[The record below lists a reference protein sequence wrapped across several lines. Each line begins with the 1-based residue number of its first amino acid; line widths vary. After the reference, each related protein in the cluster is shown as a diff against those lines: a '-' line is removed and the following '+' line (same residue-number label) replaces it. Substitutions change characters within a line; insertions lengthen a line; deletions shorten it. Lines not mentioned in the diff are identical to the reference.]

1 MKKPINRI
9 IIVGGGSAGWM
20 TAAILCKRFP
30 EKEIALIESP
40 DIPTVGVGESTLGSI
55 NAFLHMLE
63 LKDSDWMEYCNAT
76 YKLSIKFRDFYKKGE
91 TFHYPFGQKDIK
103 NTQRGVDDWY
113 FKKTIHPETPTGD
126 FVDSYYPQMPLIH
139 QNKIFDN
146 ANNEIPLFN
155 FQNDAAYH
163 MDAAL
168 FGKFLREEYCIPR
181 GVVFI
186 KEHVDQ
192 YVLDHEGDLS
202 HLVLRNGD
210 ELEADL
216 FVDCTGFRSQ
226 ILEDTMKVPFQS
238 FEPWLPNNRAWT
250 VHVPYTDKEKEIENV
265 TCCTAINNGWVWNIP
280 LYSRIGSGYVFCSK
294 FISETDAL
302 EEYKQ
307 YLDSDMMTVPNPNR
321 SKDLEFRLVKIKN
334 GVHDVAWK
342 NNVVAV
348 GLSYG
353 FIEPLEST
361 GLLSVQEIL
370 VLLCET
376 LENYQVNKIHVDN
389 FNYVLNTMMH
399 GFKLFVAYHY
409 TFSSRRDTPYWKYVT
424 EKITMDARMED
435 DYLRGL
441 QTVAIDYGVRLIRSH
456 TFREDMGGMVD
467 VLIGMN
473 QKPMNKFAYD
483 WHLYGMKVKGV
494 KDVNMFSDSTQ
505 QYWNTRNAHVSRVAA
520 NAPNHYQY
528 LKNRIYRNKKEG

>member
-40 DIPTVGVGESTLGSI
+40 DVPTVGVGESTLGSI
-55 NAFLHMLE
+55 NAFLHMLD

-91 TFHYPFGQKDIK
+91 TFHYPFGQKDVK

-113 FKKTIHPETPTGD
+113 FKKTTQPETPIGD
-126 FVDSYYPQMPLIH
+126 FVDSFYPQMPLIH

-146 ANNEIPLFN
+146 LNNEIPLFN

-163 MDAAL
+163 MDASL
-168 FGKFLREEYCIPR
+168 FGKYLREEYCTPR

-186 KEHVDQ
+186 QEHVDQ
-192 YVLDHEGDLS
+192 YVVGQDGDLS

-216 FVDCTGFRSQ
+216 FIDCTGFRSQ
-226 ILEDTMKVPFQS
+226 ILEEAMGVPFQS

-250 VHVPYTDKEKEIENV
+250 VHVPYTDKEQEIENV

-280 LYSRIGSGYVFCSK
+280 LFNRIGSGYVFCSK
-294 FISETDAL
+294 FISEPDAL
-302 EEYKQ
+302 DEYKR
-307 YLDSDMMTVPNPNR
+307 YLDSEMMTVYNPNR

-370 VLLCET
+370 ILLCET
-376 LENYQVNKIHVDN
+376 LENHQVNKIHVDN

-424 EKITMDARMED
+424 EQITMDARMQD

-441 QTVAIDYGVRLIRSH
+441 QTVAIDYGVRLLRSH

-467 VLIGMN
+467 VLVGMN
-473 QKPMNKFAYD
+473 QKPMNRFAYD

-494 KDVNMFSDSTQ
+494 KDVKMFLESTQ
-505 QYWNTRNAHVSRVAA
+505 QYWNTRNAHVTRVAN
-520 NAPNHYQY
+520 NAPSHYQY
-528 LKNRIYRNKKEG
+528 LKNRIYKNKKEG

>member
-1 MKKPINRI
+1 MKKPIERI
-9 IIVGGGSAGWM
+9 IIVGGGSSGWM
-20 TAAILCKRFP
+20 SAAILCKRFP
-30 EKEIALIESP
+30 ELEIAVIESP
-40 DIPTVGVGESTLGSI
+40 DIPIIGVGESTLGSI

-76 YKLSIKFRDFYKKGE
+76 YKLAIKFRDFYEKGD
-91 TFHYPFGQKDIK
+91 TFYYPFGQKDIK

-113 FKKTIHPETPTGD
+113 FKKTLQPDTPWMD

-139 QNKIFDN
+139 DNKISSN
-146 ANNEIPLFN
+146 SNNEIPLFN

-163 MDAAL
+163 MDATL
-168 FGKFLREEYCIPR
+168 FGEYLKENYCKPR

-186 KEHVDQ
+186 NEHVDR
-192 YVLDHEGDLS
+192 YVLNDSGDLDY
-202 HLVLRNGD
+202 LVLRNGD
-210 ELEADL
+210 QLEADL
-216 FVDCTGFRSQ
+216 FIDCTGFRSQ
-226 ILEDTMKVPFQS
+226 ILEETMHVPFQS
-238 FEPWLPNNRAWT
+238 FESWLPNNRAWT
-250 VHVPYTDKEKEIENV
+250 CHVPYTDKEKEIENV

-280 LYSRIGSGYVFCSK
+280 LYNRIGSGYVFCSK
-294 FISETDAL
+294 FISEPDAL
-302 EEYKQ
+302 DEYKK
-307 YLDSDMMTVPNPNR
+307 YLDSEQMTVPNADR
-321 SKDLEFRLVKIKN
+321 SKDLNFKLIKIKN

-342 NNVVAV
+342 NNVVAI

-376 LENYQVNKIHVDN
+376 LENKQVNKIHIDN
-389 FNYVLNTMMH
+389 FNYVINTMMH

-424 EKITMDARMED
+424 ENITMDKRMYD

-467 VLIGMN
+467 VLVGMH

-483 WHLYGMKVKGV
+483 WHMYGLMTKGIR
-494 KDVNMFSDSTQ
+494 DSSMFSDSTQ
-505 QYWNTRNAHVSRVAA
+505 KYWNTRNAHVKRVS
-520 NAPNHYQY
+520 NSCPSHYQY
-528 LKNRIYRNKKEG
+528 LKENIFLNKKES

>member
-1 MKKPINRI
+1 MKKPIERI
-9 IIVGGGSAGWM
+9 IIVGGGSSGWM
-20 TAAILCKRFP
+20 SAAVLCKRFP
-30 EKEIALIESP
+30 ELEIAVIESP
-40 DIPTVGVGESTLGSI
+40 DIPIIGVGESTLGGI
-55 NAFLHMLE
+55 NAFLHMLD
-63 LKDSDWMEYCNAT
+63 LKDSEWMEYCNAT
-76 YKLSIKFRDFYKKGE
+76 YKLAIKFRDFYEKGD
-91 TFHYPFGQKDIK
+91 TFYYPFGQKDIK

-113 FKKTIHPETPTGD
+113 FKKTLQSDTPWMD

-139 QNKIFDN
+139 DNKISSN
-146 ANNEIPLFN
+146 SNNEIPLFN

-163 MDAAL
+163 MDATL
-168 FGKFLREEYCIPR
+168 FGEYLKEKYCKPR

-186 KEHVDQ
+186 NEHVDR
-192 YVLDHEGDLS
+192 YALSDDGYLDY
-202 HLVLRNGD
+202 LVLRNGD
-210 ELEADL
+210 QLEADL
-216 FVDCTGFRSQ
+216 FIDCTGFRSQ
-226 ILEDTMKVPFQS
+226 ILEDTMNVPFQS

-250 VHVPYTDKEKEIENV
+250 CHIPYTDKDKEIENV

-280 LYSRIGSGYVFCSK
+280 LYNRIGSGYVFCSK
-294 FISETDAL
+294 FISEPDAL
-302 EEYKQ
+302 DEYKK
-307 YLDSDMMTVPNPNR
+307 YLDSELMTVPNVDR
-321 SKDLEFRLVKIKN
+321 SKDLNFKLIKIKN

-342 NNVVAV
+342 NNVVAI

-376 LENYQVNKIHVDN
+376 LENKQVNKIHVDN
-389 FNYVLNTMMH
+389 FNYVTNTMMH

-409 TFSSRRDTPYWKYVT
+409 TFSSRRDTPYWRYVT
-424 EKITMDARMED
+424 ENITMEKRMYD

-467 VLIGMN
+467 VLVGMH

-483 WHLYGMKVKGV
+483 WHMYNLMSKGIR
-494 KDVNMFSDSTQ
+494 DTIMFSDTTQ
-505 QYWNTRNAHVSRVAA
+505 KYWNTRNAHVKRVSSSC
-520 NAPNHYQY
+520 PSHYRY
-528 LKNRIYRNKKEG
+528 LKENIFVNKKES

>member
-1 MKKPINRI
+1 MKKPIERI
-9 IIVGGGSAGWM
+9 IIVGGGSSGWM
-20 TAAILCKRFP
+20 SAAVLCKRFP
-30 EKEIALIESP
+30 ELEIAVIESP
-40 DIPTVGVGESTLGSI
+40 DIPIIGVGESTLGSI
-55 NAFLHMLE
+55 NAFLHMLD
-63 LKDSDWMEYCNAT
+63 LKDSEWMEYCNAT
-76 YKLSIKFRDFYKKGE
+76 YKLAIKFRDFYEKGD
-91 TFHYPFGQKDIK
+91 TFYYPFGQKDIK

-113 FKKTIHPETPTGD
+113 FKKTLQSDTPWMD

-139 QNKIFDN
+139 DNKISSN
-146 ANNEIPLFN
+146 SNNEIPLFN

-163 MDAAL
+163 MDATL
-168 FGKFLREEYCIPR
+168 FGEYLKEKYCKPR

-186 KEHVDQ
+186 NEHVDR
-192 YVLDHEGDLS
+192 YALSDDGYLDY
-202 HLVLRNGD
+202 LVLRNGD
-210 ELEADL
+210 QLEADL
-216 FVDCTGFRSQ
+216 FIDCTGFRSQ
-226 ILEDTMKVPFQS
+226 ILEDTMNVPFQS

-250 VHVPYTDKEKEIENV
+250 CHIPYTDKDKEIENV

-280 LYSRIGSGYVFCSK
+280 LYNRIGSGYVFCSK
-294 FISETDAL
+294 FISEPDAL
-302 EEYKQ
+302 DEYKK
-307 YLDSDMMTVPNPNR
+307 YLDSELMTVPNVDR
-321 SKDLEFRLVKIKN
+321 SKDLNFKLIKIKN

-342 NNVVAV
+342 NNVVAI

-376 LENYQVNKIHVDN
+376 LENKQVNKIHVDN
-389 FNYVLNTMMH
+389 FNYVTNTMMH

-409 TFSSRRDTPYWKYVT
+409 TFSSRRDTPYWRYVT
-424 EKITMDARMED
+424 ENITMEKRMYD

-467 VLIGMN
+467 VLVGMH

-483 WHLYGMKVKGV
+483 WHMYNLMSKGIR
-494 KDVNMFSDSTQ
+494 DTIMFSDTTQ
-505 QYWNTRNAHVSRVAA
+505 KYWNTRNAHVKRVSSSC
-520 NAPNHYQY
+520 PSHYRY
-528 LKNRIYRNKKEG
+528 LKENIFVNKKES